1 MDNTF
6 FPSGKEEL
14 LTSSGDAPQSEPPSV
29 QKAGLFGSD
38 GDGSAGSNGPR
49 LHKPGVAGSS
59 PAAASDVLCL
69 SDEPIERY
77 HSDREWW
84 SKSQLWDL
92 RSRGPS
98 FFRAR
103 HLLGTQ
109 PYESSDAF
117 RKGTLVH
124 LWAEL
129 GDAAWWQRV
138 VEVPESALGSGGR
151 RTKATDE
158 FEAKALAKNPDAIIL
173 KSDEVWA
180 YRAQFSAILDNPI
193 YGAMSADT
201 IAREFSIRWRDA
213 SGLQLKCR
221 PDAAT
226 HDVLW
231 DIKTTREA
239 QPLESFWKSVV
250 DFGYGFQAVLY
261 LEGARALGLDVRDF
275 VFLITS
281 TVPPYACHAVTLPKR
296 FLDRSRR
303 LLRQT
308 IAELQARLELDH
320 WLPEDSGQV
329 TELFIP
335 ERYMEDGNGKVSR
348 NAVER

>member
-1 MDNTF
+1 
-6 FPSGKEEL
+6 
-14 LTSSGDAPQSEPPSV
+14 
-29 QKAGLFGSD
+29 
-38 GDGSAGSNGPR
+38 
-49 LHKPGVAGSS
+49 
-59 PAAASDVLCL
+59 
-69 SDEPIERY
+69 
-77 HSDREWW
+77 
-84 SKSQLWDL
+84 
-92 RSRGPS
+92 
-98 FFRAR
+98 
-103 HLLGTQ
+103 
-109 PYESSDAF
+109 
-117 RKGTLVH
+117 
-124 LWAEL
+124 
-129 GDAAWWQRV
+129 

-151 RTKATDE
+151 RTKATEE
-158 FEAKALAKNPDAIIL
+158 FEAEALAKNPEAIIL
-173 KSDEVWA
+173 KADEAWA
-180 YRAQFSAILDNPI
+180 YRAQFNAILENPVFH
-193 YGAMSADT
+193 ALSEET
-201 IAREFSIRWRDA
+201 VAREFSIRWRDA

-231 DIKTTREA
+231 DLKTTREV

-281 TVPPYACHAVTLPKR
+281 TVPPYACHAVTLPKP

-335 ERYMEDGNGKVSR
+335 ERYMEESRGKVSR
-348 NAVER
+348 NATER